1 MVYDLIIIADII
13 ALHMEKSIC
22 SVWVEGGGGG
32 SAYPESSQ
40 SSLLIKKGVSS
51 KLGVRIVWSVFPRAH
66 LDQGVCYCILVWGFS
81 LLVGKTMKSPYN
93 LMFHVR
99 VIDSSGLC

>member
-1 MVYDLIIIADII
+1 M
-13 ALHMEKSIC
+13 
-22 SVWVEGGGGG
+22 GGGRGGG